1 MGDSGFWTNGLFWIL
16 DTDSSDSS
24 VIVPRIEV
32 CLHDIATWIS
42 LNKLKL
48 NGDKTELLVIGSH
61 ATSSSV
67 SVPLFHCG

>member
-1 MGDSGFWTNGLFWIL
+1 MGDSGFWTSGLFWIL
-16 DTDSSDSS
+16 DTDSSDLS

-48 NGDKTELLVIGSH
+48 KTELLVIGSH